1 MEKRSYVVQFLCR
14 EIWQHLL
21 KLHIHLSSD
30 LAISL
35 LEIQPRKIGSNVCT
49 RLFTIGLFVIAEG
62 WNRSNCPLIKN
73 WLNKLRNIHTIK
85 YAAVKRKEKSLYS
98 YYGFIT
104 KICCQ
109 VKKIKMEKRV
119 YRILHVN
126 TSTFTHRT
134 AYKTKDG

>member
-35 LEIQPRKIGSNVCT
+35 LEIHPRKTGSNVCT

-62 WNRSNCPLIKN
+62 WKSVQLSINEELVEQIKKHPH
-73 WLNKLRNIHTIK
+73 NKICSCKEER
-85 YAAVKRKEKSLYS
+85 EKSL
-98 YYGFIT
+98 
-104 KICCQ
+104 
-109 VKKIKMEKRV
+109 
-119 YRILHVN
+119 
-126 TSTFTHRT
+126 
-134 AYKTKDG
+134 